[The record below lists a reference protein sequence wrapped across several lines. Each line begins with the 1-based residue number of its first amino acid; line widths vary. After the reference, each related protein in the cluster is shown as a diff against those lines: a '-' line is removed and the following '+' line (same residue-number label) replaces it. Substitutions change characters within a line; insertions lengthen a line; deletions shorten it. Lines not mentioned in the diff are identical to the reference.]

1 MPITRRVFLRNGA
14 LAAIGTAAFPSFLTR
29 AAYGAADPGT
39 RTKRLVVI
47 FQRGAADGLNIVV
60 PHAEPAYYAMRP
72 TINIPQ
78 QSVLDLDGFFGL
90 HPSMASFKPLWDQKH
105 LAIVHASGSPD
116 PTRSHFDAQD
126 FMESG
131 TPGLKTT
138 DDGWLNRA
146 LGELPM
152 SAGKNGCPA
161 NPTTLSSNSTTLSS
175 RASAQPG
182 SPDSPGLAG
191 WGGKERSDQARVEGP
206 CASENISGVPG
217 GPGVGP
223 LGSVSAFRAIA
234 LGPSLPRIL
243 TGREPA
249 VAINNLNDFSVGG
262 NNPKIQPIS
271 NTFEAMYSSSVDTVL
286 HGTGR
291 ETFDE
296 VKMLKTAD
304 PSKYTPAAGANY
316 PKGRF
321 GDSLRQLAQLIKA
334 NVGVQVAF
342 ADIGGWDH
350 HVNEGSTQG
359 QIANVTGDFS
369 QSIAAFWTDLGDL
382 GEDTVV
388 VTMSEFGRTA
398 RENGNRGTDHGHA
411 NVMFVLGGPVQ
422 GGRVYGRWPGLD
434 QSQLYEG
441 RDLAITTD
449 FRTVLSE
456 VVSRYLGNKD
466 LKGVFPG
473 FETPSQFLNFLG

>member
-1 MPITRRVFLRNGA
+1 MSINRRIFLRNGA
-14 LAAIGTAAFPSFLTR
+14 LAVVGTTALPSFLAR
-29 AAYGAADPGT
+29 AAFGAADPGI
-39 RTKRLVVI
+39 RNKRLVVI

-60 PHAEPAYYAMRP
+60 PYGEPGYYAMRP
-72 TINIPQ
+72 TINIPKK
-78 QSVLDLDGFFGL
+78 SVLDLDGFFGL
-90 HPSMASFKPLWDQKH
+90 HPAMASFEPLWKQKH
-105 LAIVHASGSPD
+105 LAIVHAAGSPD

-131 TPGLKTT
+131 TPGVKVT

-146 LGELPM
+146 LRDLP
-152 SAGKNGCPA
+152 AA
-161 NPTTLSSNSTTLSS
+161 QLSSDK
-175 RASAQPG
+175 SA
-182 SPDSPGLAG
+182 PD
-191 WGGKERSDQARVEGP
+191 R
-206 CASENISGVPG
+206 
-217 GPGVGP
+217 
-223 LGSVSAFRAIA
+223 SAFRAIA

-243 TGREPA
+243 SGKEPA
-249 VAINNLNDFSVGG
+249 LAINNLSDFAIGG
-262 NNPKIQPIS
+262 KNSNAAS
-271 NTFEAMYSSSVDTVL
+271 NTFEAMYDHSVDAVL
-286 HGTGR
+286 HGTGA
-291 ETFDE
+291 ETFDA
-296 VKMLKTAD
+296 VKMLKAAD
-304 PSKYTPAAGANY
+304 PAHYTPAANANY

-321 GDSLRQLAQLIKA
+321 GDSLKQLAQMIKA
-334 NVGVQVAF
+334 NLGVQVAF

-359 QIANVTGDFS
+359 QIANVLGDFS

-411 NVMFVLGGPVQ
+411 NVMFILGGPVK

-441 RDLAITTD
+441 RDLAVTTD
-449 FRTVLSE
+449 FRLVLSE

-466 LKGVFPG
+466 LKEVFPG
-473 FETPSQFLNFLG
+473 FEGQADQFVKLLG